1 MSLRKLKQTL
11 KINKEDIKENT
22 TLLIKSNIN
31 SQIKSIVKLTK
42 KRYWLMQKTI
52 EKLTKR
58 PFKKLSIG
66 IMKLTKSSLDKDIE
80 IIIINI
86 LELFLAYLFQ
96 HKKDFLIGYGKR

>member
-31 SQIKSIVKLTK
+31 SQIKSI
-42 KRYWLMQKTI
+42 
-52 EKLTKR
+52 
-58 PFKKLSIG
+58 
-66 IMKLTKSSLDKDIE
+66 MKLTKSSLDKEIE

>member
-66 IMKLTKSSLDKDIE
+66 IMKLIKSNLDKEEE
-80 IIIINI
+80 IIIISI
-86 LELFLAYLFQ
+86 LEIYQAYLFQ